1 MDESRWKRCSNDCQA
16 FHIFWL
22 GGALAKYSFITQFF
36 LGKCTTWSFSY
47 ISDNQA
53 KNQQSVNEN
62 SKLSGANKTHHHKH
76 GLNTK
81 QRTFLME
88 ELALLNATGAKKTF
102 LNSRRRNSSKDFV
115 VFMST
120 SDSAVEVNKA
130 PQEQKNTEGG
140 VVATSGLH
148 YHDQYSDR

>member
-1 MDESRWKRCSNDCQA
+1 VFWQKNS
-16 FHIFWL
+16 FHN
-22 GGALAKYSFITQFF
+22 FF
-36 LGKCTTWSFSY
+36 LAQCIPEALCFHY

-53 KNQQSVNEN
+53 
-62 SKLSGANKTHHHKH
+62 NKRHHKH
-76 GLNTK
+76 GLDSK
-81 QRTFLME
+81 QRTFLMK
-88 ELALLNATGAKKTF
+88 ELALLNATGSKKIF
-102 LNSRRRNSSKDFV
+102 LNSRPRNSSNAKDFV

>member
-1 MDESRWKRCSNDCQA
+1 
-16 FHIFWL
+16 
-22 GGALAKYSFITQFF
+22 
-36 LGKCTTWSFSY
+36 
-47 ISDNQA
+47 
-53 KNQQSVNEN
+53 
-62 SKLSGANKTHHHKH
+62 
-76 GLNTK
+76 
-81 QRTFLME
+81 ME

-130 PQEQKNTEGG
+130 PQEQKYTEGG

>member
-1 MDESRWKRCSNDCQA
+1 M
-16 FHIFWL
+16 
-22 GGALAKYSFITQFF
+22 AKNYSYNLFF
-36 LGKCTTWSFSY
+36 LAQCTPEALSFHC

-53 KNQQSVNEN
+53 KNRQSDDEN
-62 SKLSGANKTHHHKH
+62 SKLSVANKTHHNKH
-76 GLNTK
+76 GLDSK
-81 QRTFLME
+81 QRTFLMK
-88 ELALLNATGAKKTF
+88 ELAVLNATGAKKVF
-102 LNSRRRNSSKDFV
+102 LDSRHRNSSNAKDFV

-148 YHDQYSDR
+148 YHDQYNDR